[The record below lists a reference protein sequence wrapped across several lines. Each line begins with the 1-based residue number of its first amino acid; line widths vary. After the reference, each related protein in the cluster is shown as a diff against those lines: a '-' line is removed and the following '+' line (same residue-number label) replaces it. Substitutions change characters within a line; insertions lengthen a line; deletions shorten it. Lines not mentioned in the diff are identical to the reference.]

1 MHGEENEKIR
11 IGIKKALIRQQ
22 VLRQIQNVHQKRRD
36 DP

>member
-1 MHGEENEKIR
+1 MHGEENENFR

-22 VLRQIQNVHQKRRD
+22 VLGKNQNVHQKRRD